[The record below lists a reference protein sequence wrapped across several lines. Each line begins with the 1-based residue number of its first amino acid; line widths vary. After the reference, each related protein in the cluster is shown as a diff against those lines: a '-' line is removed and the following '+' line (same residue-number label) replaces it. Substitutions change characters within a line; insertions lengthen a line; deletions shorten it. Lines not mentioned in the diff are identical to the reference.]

1 MKYLLLS
8 IIGIFAYTFIV
19 YKYTVN
25 QYEKVTEHVV
35 YGKII
40 PYEFL
45 NDGDLARVHLHYKDD
60 TTSII
65 DSVTLTNVMP
75 TFDIEHPTMGSMHID
90 ISSMQLMLRDRGQW
104 IQFESY
110 DELNNYIASRFPSDE
125 YDN

>member
-1 MKYLLLS
+1 MKYL
-8 IIGIFAYTFIV
+8 IGLVLVVLYTFGV
-19 YKYTVN
+19 YKGTVHYHYN
-25 QYEKVTEHVV
+25 IKDHII
-35 YGKII
+35 YGQVI
-40 PYEFL
+40 PYEFM
-45 NDGDLARVHLHYKDD
+45 NDGDIARVHLHYTDEAD
-60 TTSII
+60 EFI

-90 ISSMQLMLRDRGQW
+90 IASMQLMLRDRGQW